1 MLLQLGSG
9 ELEHERE
16 ETATIALPQQIINVK
31 TTEEETLEGFVKWC
45 YPDLVTASAD
55 HLQIYEKAI
64 LCALNN
70 EVDEVN
76 SAALRMMNGHCHQYL
91 SADILSAGNSENIP
105 IEFLNSLSVT
115 GIPVHNLELK
125 EGSPFILLRNLDAK
139 NGLCNGTKMILKRFV
154 SRYVLEGT
162 IVSGSHKGEHV
173 FLPRINF
180 STSESDFPF
189 TMTRR
194 QFPIRLAFAMTIN
207 KSQGQ
212 SLKRVGVYLKSPV
225 FSHGQFFCGTLSGRG
240 TNRNQDTP
248 VSIPR
253 TARESARR

>member
-1 MLLQLGSG
+1 M
-9 ELEHERE
+9 
-16 ETATIALPQQIINVK
+16 
-31 TTEEETLEGFVKWC
+31 
-45 YPDLVTASAD
+45 TASTD
-55 HLQIYEKAI
+55 HLQIQEKAI
-64 LCALNN
+64 LN
-70 EVDEVN
+70 EVDGVN
-76 SAALRMMNGHCHQYL
+76 SAALRISECHQYL
-91 SADILSAGNSENIP
+91 SADILSAGNCENIP
-105 IEFLNSLSVT
+105 IEFLHSLSVT
-115 GIPVHNLELK
+115 GIPGHNLESK

-139 NGLCNGTKMILKRFV
+139 SGLCNVTKMILKRFV

-173 FLPRINF
+173 FLPRIKF
-180 STSESDFPF
+180 STSEPDFPF

-194 QFPIRLAFAMTIN
+194 QFPIRLAFAKTIN

-248 VSIPR
+248 VSVPR